1 MDRPRQFSLAFL
13 FQQLFWIAVVLA
25 LLRFLQS
32 PDHHL
37 SFDALLFRKCLLVSL
52 AGIAGGTFVGN
63 FFGRAIRGGAIGGI
77 IGLLCAAALFF
88 FVRSAL
94 DSV

>member
-13 FQQLFWIAVVLA
+13 FQQLFWIAIVLA
-25 LLRFLQS
+25 LLRFWQS
-32 PDHHL
+32 SDHHL
-37 SFDALLFRKCLLVSL
+37 SFDAFLFRKCLLASL

-77 IGLLCAAALFF
+77 IALTCAAALFF
-88 FVRSAL
+88 ALRNAL
-94 DSV
+94 DWV